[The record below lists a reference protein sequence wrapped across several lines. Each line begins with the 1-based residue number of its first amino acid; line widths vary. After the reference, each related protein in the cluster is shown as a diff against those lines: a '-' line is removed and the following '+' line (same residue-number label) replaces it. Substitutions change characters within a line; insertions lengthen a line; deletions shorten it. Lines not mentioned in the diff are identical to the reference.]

1 MLNDFQITL
10 MIFFVLTAVVLP
22 LLALIDIL
30 RNDFKDSNQKL
41 VWVVVVLCFN
51 LIGSILYFVIGT
63 KQKVNKNYKS

>member
-1 MLNDFQITL
+1 MLNDFQIITIL
-10 MIFFVLTAVVLP
+10 LFALLGILLP

-51 LIGSILYFVIGT
+51 LIGSILYFIIGA
-63 KQKVNKNYKS
+63 KQKVNRD

>member
-1 MLNDFQITL
+1 MLNDFQIIIVL
-10 MIFFVLTAVVLP
+10 LFVVLVILLP
-22 LLALIDIL
+22 LLALIDIV